1 MKSFFLLLLVVLSV
15 AAKETKSEIN
25 LNVTHGG
32 LLSTTIVQHALVSM
46 GYKAHINRFS
56 SANEITEMEMTLYG
70 KKPLDPKEFA
80 EELSLHQ
87 IRVSNAFV
95 SNKKWT
101 IGLDASQA
109 LWNIPAITQ
118 DEGAQIERTNFAVWF
133 RINNTLGIT
142 VEAPYGT
149 KWYPEIAVLDDK
161 MQMLLSTKEST
172 FKDRITFQL
181 PEHAMYLKVSNS
193 NGMKMLREG
202 MWIESSNEEQ

>member
-1 MKSFFLLLLVVLSV
+1 MKFFFLVLLVVSSV
-15 AAKETKSEIN
+15 AAKETKSEIS

-32 LLSTTIVQHALVSM
+32 LLSTTIVQHVLVSM

-56 SANEITEMEMTLYG
+56 SVNEVTEMDMILYG
-70 KKPLDPKEFA
+70 KKPLDPKEFV
-80 EELSLHQ
+80 EELNLHQ
-87 IRVSNAFV
+87 IAASNAIV

-118 DEGAQIERTNFAVWF
+118 DEGAQIERTNIAAWF
-133 RINNTLGIT
+133 RVNNTLGIM
-142 VEAPYGT
+142 VEAPYGNN
-149 KWYPEIAVLDDK
+149 WYPEIAVLDDK
-161 MQMLLSTKEST
+161 MQTLLSTKESAFT
-172 FKDRITFQL
+172 DRITFQL

-202 MWIESSNEEQ
+202 MWIESANEEQ

>member
-1 MKSFFLLLLVVLSV
+1 MKFFFLVLLVVLSV

-32 LLSTTIVQHALVSM
+32 LLSTTIVQHVLVSM

-56 SANEITEMEMTLYG
+56 SVNEVTEMDMILYG
-70 KKPLDPKEFA
+70 KKPLDPKEFV
-80 EELSLHQ
+80 EESNLHQ
-87 IRVSNAFV
+87 ITASNAIV

-109 LWNIPAITQ
+109 LWNVPAITQ
-118 DEGAQIERTNFAVWF
+118 DEGVQIERTNIAAWF
-133 RINNTLGIT
+133 RVNNTLGIT
-142 VEAPYGT
+142 VEAPYGNN
-149 KWYPEIAVLDDK
+149 WYPEIAVLDDK
-161 MQMLLSTKEST
+161 MQTLLSTKEST

-202 MWIESSNEEQ
+202 MWIESANEEQ